1 MTDTAIYTSAAA
13 TAKRL
18 LSKFGAP
25 AWLHHPDGGS
35 GIYDPNTGTVTAAT
49 TAYPCTAAV
58 LNYSAKDIDGT
69 LVLAGDAKVL
79 IAPDVGQAP
88 EANDKIVTAD
98 RQMTV
103 VRCSP
108 VAPAGVVVL
117 YEVQV
122 R

>member
-1 MTDTAIYTSAAA
+1 MVA
-13 TAKRL
+13 
-18 LSKFGAP
+18 
-25 AWLHHPDGGS
+25 HPDGGS